1 MSQKRTIKLDL
12 DAKDVLKKLD
22 RIEKEL
28 QGVKKGVEDGT
39 GEMSKL
45 GEATNLTA
53 TGMQNL
59 VGQLSIVAVSLKA
72 LVIRSVYGA
81 FDTFFNIL
89 RNNQLILDA
98 TNTAFETLNIFMKGL
113 INDIVRV
120 STTGVVKDFFESFNN
135 TIPIKEMTNAVIRA
149 TGKLGFFIKALELV
163 GQATGFTRRLGEA
176 KALADQIVELRNE
189 VLLAEADQRILQLT
203 YQREAEIQRQIRDD
217 IRKTPEERLK
227 ANERLGEIL
236 QEQLA
241 EEQKVADKRLE
252 LALLEQSTDEENVQF
267 KVNVKN
273 ALAELADLRE
283 RISGQESEFLTN
295 QAALEKEIAEDRKK
309 RGEQEKVISL
319 ERRGTQQKD
328 LDNFEKI
335 MKRRK
340 EIAKDTSDFEI
351 ETEKLTAQS
360 KRDIIANSL
369 MQFGELAGE
378 ESKAGKAL
386 AISSTLINTYSAA
399 ANALAPVASGGAGP
413 IWGIPV
419 AAGAIASGLANVAK
433 IRATKLPYGNDGGL
447 DSGPQPSVPG
457 QRQGL
462 GDLIPNVQ
470 GIDVN
475 TFGGA
480 APVQAY
486 VVENDISNAQALQE
500 ELDIQST
507 L

>member
-28 QGVKKGVEDGT
+28 EGVKKGVEGGT
-39 GEMSKL
+39 GEMGKL

-89 RNNQLILDA
+89 KNNQAILDA
-98 TNTAFETLNIFMKGL
+98 TNIAFETLNIFMKGL

-120 STTGVVKDFFESFNN
+120 TTTGVVKDFFESFNN
-135 TIPIKEMTNAVIRA
+135 TIPIKTMTNAVINA
-149 TGKLGFFIKALELV
+149 TGKLGFFVKALRLV
-163 GQATGFTRRLGEA
+163 GQITGFTSRVDEA
-176 KALADQIVELRNE
+176 KALADQIVELRNQ
-189 VLLAEADQRILQLT
+189 VLLAEADQRILQFT

-217 IRKTPEERLK
+217 IRLTAEERLK

-236 QEQLA
+236 EEQLA
-241 EEQKVADKRLE
+241 EEQKVADIRLE
-252 LALLEQSTDEENVQF
+252 LALLERTTDEENIQF
-267 KVNVKN
+267 RVNEKN

-283 RISGQESEFLTN
+283 RISGQQSEFLTN
-295 QAALEKEIAEDRKK
+295 QAALEQELAEERKK
-309 RGEQEKVISL
+309 RFPEEEKIVLDRIDLLNKEQENI
-319 ERRGTQQKD
+319 D
-328 LDNFEKI
+328 DI

-340 EIAKDTSDFEI
+340 ALYHKDSDAQIEIAQ
-351 ETEKLTAQS
+351 LTAQA
-360 KRDIIANSL
+360 KRDIVANSL
-369 MQFGELAGE
+369 GQIAELMGS

-386 AISSTLINTYSAA
+386 AIASTLINTYSAA
-399 ANALAPVASGGAGP
+399 AAALAPPPVGAGP
-413 IWGIPV
+413 IFGPIAAVGAV
-419 AAGAIASGLANVAK
+419 AAGLANVAK
-433 IRATKLPYGNDGGL
+433 IRSTQLPYGDDGGG
-447 DSGPQPSVPG
+447 DTGSAPSVP
-457 QRQGL
+457 QQMQGI
-462 GDLIPNVQ
+462 GNLIPNVQ
-470 GIDVN
+470 GIDAN
-475 TFGGA
+475 TFGGV

-500 ELDIQST
+500 ELDIQAT